1 MVKVPQ
7 QLHLAQCAQTEHGV
21 IELLTTY
28 RKELAGGSVSGGG
41 LQFPANLRGLPV
53 LFLAMIKN
61 VGICFRSL
69 PSSLANSSLANL
81 NV

>member
-1 MVKVPQ
+1 M
-7 QLHLAQCAQTEHGV
+7 

-53 LFLAMIKN
+53 LFLALIKN
-61 VGICFRSL
+61 VGFLILFLSPAPLICFTRML
-69 PSSLANSSLANL
+69 I
-81 NV
+81 VF